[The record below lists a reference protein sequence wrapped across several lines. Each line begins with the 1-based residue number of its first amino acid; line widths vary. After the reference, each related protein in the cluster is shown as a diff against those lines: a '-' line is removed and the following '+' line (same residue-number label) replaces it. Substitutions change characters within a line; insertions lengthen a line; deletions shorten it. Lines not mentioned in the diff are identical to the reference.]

1 MDTPVEDHRRRQA
14 RGVHDPCDS
23 PAREDAM
30 YSWLIGKYIRHQLR
44 RLFDGD
50 VDATVRQFT
59 HQAEL
64 VFPGKN
70 SFAGTFRG
78 RAEVRGWLA
87 RFVSLR
93 PQYTVHDVLV
103 SGPPW
108 NMRVAWHLT
117 DSIGAHYTNEGI
129 VYLRM
134 SWGKVRSERVFLDTE
149 AVSEWEAAY
158 PEESGA
164 QGG

>member
-1 MDTPVEDHRRRQA
+1 
-14 RGVHDPCDS
+14 
-23 PAREDAM
+23 
-30 YSWLIGKYIRHQLR
+30 
-44 RLFDGD
+44 
-50 VDATVRQFT
+50 
-59 HQAEL
+59 
-64 VFPGKN
+64 
-70 SFAGTFRG
+70 
-78 RAEVRGWLA
+78 
-87 RFVSLR
+87 
-93 PQYTVHDVLV
+93 VLV